1 MDEKVV
7 PTITKI
13 LIADDHAM
21 FIDGIKSLLR
31 KFDKAEIVAEAHDG
45 QEALEILKEGGIDML
60 ITDINMPSMSGTEL
74 TKIVKRDFPEVKVL
88 VLTMYNDREIINEI
102 LLAEAEGYILKNTG
116 KQELI
121 TAINRLADDGTYY
134 SNEVMN
140 IILENI
146 KDSNKPPKQDDDR
159 VKDLTPRE
167 LEILQLICEELSTA
181 EISQKLY
188 ISPRTVE
195 THRKHIIQKTQV
207 KTIVGLIK
215 LAIENKLV

>member
-1 MDEKVV
+1 MEEVLPKV
-7 PTITKI
+7 TRI

-31 KFDKAEIVAEAHDG
+31 KFDKAEIVAEANDG
-45 QEALEILKEGGIDML
+45 QEALEILKDGGIDML
-60 ITDINMPSMSGTEL
+60 VTDINMPGMSGTEF
-74 TKIVKRDFPEVKVL
+74 TKIVKSDFPEVKVL

-102 LLAEAEGYILKNTG
+102 LLAEAEEGYILKNTG

-134 SNEVMN
+134 SN
-140 IILENI
+140 
-146 KDSNKPPKQDDDR
+146 KPPKPEDDR